1 MSIKELKSWQNK
13 IINFVFRYN
22 LTTGLYPFEGDN
34 IYRLFESIGKGDFTI
49 PDEIDE
55 PLRGLITGM
64 LQKEPADR
72 YSLQDIRQHA

>member
-1 MSIKELKSWQNK
+1 MLLEP
-13 IINFVFRYN
+13 IIILYRLFLCFRYN

-55 PLRGLITGM
+55 PLRGLIIGM
-64 LQKEPADR
+64 LQKEPSDR
-72 YSLQDIRQHA
+72 FSLQDIRQHR